1 MENKKLHPAEAFLR
15 NPENSS
21 SLYVRIEGRRRR
33 LFINRNT
40 GLIGII
46 ALGRRKKGYIFSEW
60 NTIEKFTSQ
69 QTGRKPIITQD
80 LFSGIRN
87 LLPLQVIP
95 TAGLG
100 ALLKLILPSLFM
112 RMGLLPVQPLTAN
125 VSGCQLL
132 KSIVVLCQ

>member
-46 ALGRRKKGYIFSEW
+46 ALADERKVISFQNGTRLRR
-60 NTIEKFTSQ
+60 FTSQ

-132 KSIVVLCQ
+132 KSIVVLC